1 MPGQECIYK
10 HSAPQKSKF
19 PRVDSREISWL
30 KTHFGRKMKHKAEV
44 KQDVENCLGA
54 NILEVKLA
62 GNAGL
67 QSGTQRFALT
77 ASTELL
83 MLDILLF

>member
-1 MPGQECIYK
+1 MLVIAA
-10 HSAPQKSKF
+10 H
-19 PRVDSREISWL
+19 VLLWISLL

-44 KQDVENCLGA
+44 KQDVENCLRA